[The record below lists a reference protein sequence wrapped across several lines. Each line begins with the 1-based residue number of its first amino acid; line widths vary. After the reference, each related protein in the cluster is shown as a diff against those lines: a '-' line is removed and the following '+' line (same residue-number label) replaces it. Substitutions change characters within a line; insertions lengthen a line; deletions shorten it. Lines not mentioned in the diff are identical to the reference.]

1 LTPRSEVQY
10 VVDAR
15 LLDAPP
21 TVGSYVASP
30 SGQTVLL
37 LTRIA
42 RVVASKAKGE
52 QFRLYA
58 MRLRRAALPPYVA
71 VIPWPREKRGVG
83 RPSQAAMPPAPSDR
97 PAIVTRQQKQTAERK
112 RITAHRRTMQAPEH
126 HLAEPVRLA
135 NKTLESAEFRDPD
148 DTNPNRRVPKTVK
161 SFRNCS
167 SIDYLVRSGTITRAH
182 GRAANLFRNQYEK
195 SAGLGLGQ
203 SDLGAPRITSGSPPV
218 GISEMQLF
226 AIDSVRQVK
235 KLLNGLYPLVLAVA
249 VDDITLKDFARR
261 SHTNPSM
268 VAGKLMGAL
277 EVLSGHYSPPEPPTA
292 ERATINTGQYGAPPK

>member
-1 LTPRSEVQY
+1 LTRKSEVQY

-15 LLDAPP
+15 LLAAPP

-58 MRLRRAALPPYVA
+58 MRLRRAALPPDVA
-71 VIPWPREKRGVG
+71 VIPWPRDHR
-83 RPSQAAMPPAPSDR
+83 RPSHAAEPPAPSDR
-97 PAIVTRQQKQTAERK
+97 PAIQTRAAKAQAERK
-112 RITAHRRTMQAPEH
+112 RVIAIRKSHSSPEN
-126 HLAEPVRLA
+126 HLAEPVRLK

-167 SIDYLVRSGTITRAH
+167 SIDYLVKSGTITRAH
-182 GRAANLFRNQYEK
+182 GRTANLFRNQYEK

-249 VDDITLKDFARR
+249 VDDITL
-261 SHTNPSM
+261 
-268 VAGKLMGAL
+268 L
-277 EVLSGHYSPPEPPTA
+277 
-292 ERATINTGQYGAPPK
+292 GAPTRTHRWWLVN

>member
-1 LTPRSEVQY
+1 LMVS
-10 VVDAR
+10 
-15 LLDAPP
+15 
-21 TVGSYVASP
+21 
-30 SGQTVLL
+30 
-37 LTRIA
+37 
-42 RVVASKAKGE
+42 RVVRVVGKGLE
-52 QFRLYA
+52 QYRLIGL
-58 MRLRRAALPPYVA
+58 RLRVATLPTGA
-71 VIPWPREKRGVG
+71 EIRPWPRERHP
-83 RPSQAAMPPAPSDR
+83 RSRAAEPPAPSEQ
-97 PAIVTRQQKQTAERK
+97 PAIQTRAAKAQAERK
-112 RITAHRRTMQAPEH
+112 RVIAIRKSHSSPEN

-203 SDLGAPRITSGSPPV
+203 NDLGAPRITSGAPPV

-226 AIDSVRQVK
+226 AIDGVRQVK

-261 SHTNPSM
+261 SHANPSM
-268 VAGKLMGAL
+268 VAGKLLGAL
-277 EVLSGHYSPPEPPTA
+277 EVLSGHYSPPEPPSA
-292 ERATINTGQYGAPPK
+292 ERATINTGQYGAPPAAAR